1 MGFDIYRKRFILK
14 NQLMQLWCLRS
25 SPLCHL
31 QVRGQEGG
39 WWRVSSRGQKG
50 PITRGLVAESP
61 ALRWGPQLKQA
72 GGKPK
77 GMNSSFLCLW
87 FSLGSQWVGC
97 CSPPWGGPS
106 VLLSLPIPG
115 LIGNSLPDSLRKDAG
130 PLPAVVTLTD
140 NTITRKH
147 YMFSDDF

>member
-31 QVRGQEGG
+31 QVRGQEGCC

-72 GGKPK
+72 DGKPK
-77 GMNSSFLCLW
+77 EMNSSFLCLW

-97 CSPPWGGPS
+97 CSPTLGRTICFTQPPNSRPHWKQPTR
-106 VLLSLPIPG
+106 LPEKG
-115 LIGNSLPDSLRKDAG
+115 CWA
-130 PLPAVVTLTD
+130 PASRSHVD
-140 NTITRKH
+140 R
-147 YMFSDDF
+147 